1 MMSEEMTRQQRR
13 FLERQEKK
21 KSKNNVLPT
30 AQKAVEH
37 HNKYVMDMDKI
48 NKNLAHLDAEV
59 LDIRQCENTDYL
71 CAVLSK
77 KHMRPYKSDS
87 ANECSYFV
95 HYYNIEDGGL
105 HVGKY
110 DMTLAQALK
119 EQERRQKD

>member
-30 AQKAVEH
+30 ALKAVEH
-37 HNKYVMDMDKI
+37 YTKDNERMDKI
-48 NKNLAHLDAEV
+48 NKQLAHLDAEV
-59 LDIRQCENTDYL
+59 LHIHQCENTYYL
-71 CAVLSK
+71 WAVLSK
-77 KHMRPYKSDS
+77 KHRRPYWSES

-110 DMTLAQALK
+110 DLTLAQALK

>member
-30 AQKAVEH
+30 AQKVVEH

-77 KHMRPYKSDS
+77 KHRRPYWNES
-87 ANECSYFV
+87 AHEHSYFV
-95 HYYNIEDGGL
+95 HYYNNEDGGL

-110 DMTLAQALK
+110 DLTLTQATEEYDK
-119 EQERRQKD
+119 RCKD